1 MIQQPVKGAGYLL
14 QGLQLLSRPGLK
26 RFVAIPLTINIAV
39 FGLLIW
45 FAADQFGVL
54 MDSIT
59 PELPE
64 WLAWLAWILWA
75 IFAVAAVV
83 LVFFTFS
90 IIANLIAA
98 PFNSL
103 LAEAVE
109 RHLTGQ
115 SLPSGGSLLAM
126 LKDIP
131 GTVLDELKKLGYF
144 IAWAIP
150 LLILFLIPGVN
161 LIAPFVWTLFS
172 AWMLAIEYSDY
183 PLGNHGVRS
192 AQLRRTLR
200 ERRWLSL
207 GFGGATLV
215 GTMIP
220 VVNFLVMPAAV
231 AGATAM
237 WVGEKRLGHNQAG

>member
-1 MIQQPVKGAGYLL
+1 MITQPVTGAGYLL
-14 QGLQLLSRPGLK
+14 QGVKLLVRPGLR
-26 RFVAIPLTINIAV
+26 RFVAIPLTVNIAV
-39 FGLLIW
+39 FALLVW
-45 FAADQFGVL
+45 LAADQFGVL
-54 MDSIT
+54 MESLT

-64 WLAWLAWILWA
+64 WLAWLAWLLWA
-75 IFAVAAVV
+75 VFAVAVVV
-83 LVFFTFS
+83 LIFFTFT
-90 IIANLIAA
+90 IVANFIAA
-98 PFNSL
+98 PFNGL

-115 SLPSGGSLLAM
+115 GLPPGGSLVNLA
-126 LKDIP
+126 KDLPRIMW
-131 GTVLDELKKLGYF
+131 DELKKVGYF

-150 LLILFLIPGVN
+150 LLILFLIPGIN
-161 LIAPFVWTLFS
+161 LIAPILWTLFS

-192 AQLRRTLR
+192 AELRRTLR

-220 VVNFLVMPAAV
+220 IVNFIVMPAAV

-237 WVGEKRLGHNQAG
+237 WVGEKRLGHDKAA

>member
-1 MIQQPVKGAGYLL
+1 MIQQPISGAGYLL
-14 QGLQLLSRPGLK
+14 QGLRLMIRPGLR
-26 RFVAIPLTINIAV
+26 RFVAIPLAINITV
-39 FGLLIW
+39 FLLLIW
-45 FAADQFGVL
+45 FAAGQFGVL

-59 PELPE
+59 PELPD
-64 WLAWLAWILWA
+64 WLAWLEWLLWA
-75 IFAVAAVV
+75 VFAVAAVV

-90 IIANLIAA
+90 IIANFIAA
-98 PFNSL
+98 PFNGL

-109 RHLTGQ
+109 RHLTGRGA
-115 SLPSGGSLLAM
+115 PAGGSVLKM
-126 LKDIP
+126 LKQIP
-131 GTVLDELKKLGYF
+131 ADLLDELKKLGYY
-144 IAWAIP
+144 ILWAIP
-150 LLILFLIPGVN
+150 LLILFLVPVIN
-161 LIAPFVWTLFS
+161 LIAPVLWALFS

-192 AQLRRTLR
+192 AQLRQTLR

-220 VVNFLVMPAAV
+220 VVNFVVMPAAV

-237 WVGEKRLGHNQAG
+237 WVGEKRLGHDKTE

>member
-1 MIQQPVKGAGYLL
+1 MIQQPVSGAGYFL
-14 QGLQLLSRPGLK
+14 QGFGLLNRPGLR
-26 RFVAIPLTINIAV
+26 RFVAIPLTVNIVV
-39 FGLLIW
+39 FLLLIW
-45 FAADQFGVL
+45 FAAGQFDTL
-54 MDSIT
+54 MDSLM

-64 WLAWLAWILWA
+64 WLAWLAWLLWV
-75 IFAVAAVV
+75 IFAVAIVV
-83 LVFFTFS
+83 LVFFTFT
-90 IIANLIAA
+90 IIANFIAA
-98 PFNSL
+98 PFNGL

-115 SLPSGGSLLAM
+115 SLPTGGSLVEM
-126 LKDIP
+126 LKDVP
-131 GTVLDELKKLGYF
+131 GTLLDELKKLGYF

-161 LIAPFVWTLFS
+161 LIAPILWTLFS

-192 AQLRRTLR
+192 AQLRRILR
-200 ERRWLSL
+200 ERRWLTL

-237 WVGEKRLGHNQAG
+237 WVGEKRIGHDK